1 MSRIRSV
8 HPGLHTDERFVSVQP
23 FARLLFIGLWN
34 ECDDQGLF
42 EWSPLKL
49 KMRLLPAD
57 NVDAA
62 QLLDELAAGGMVYPY
77 EVDGRRFGAVRNFG
91 KWQRP
96 KKPNKIYPGTEQA
109 LAFATAGSSPV
120 PHQFG
125 TDGEKPQQRKEEG
138 GRSSSEAKASG
149 AEAPNSIPSSA
160 PIDLKAAVFASG
172 VALLMKLDP
181 DRSER
186 NARSMLG
193 RWRQDHGDGAVL
205 DALSAAQA
213 ESPSDPIAWLT
224 RTLGARNGK
233 RPNYDRP
240 SAWDSGDLPF
250 GAAAASLDEG

>member
-1 MSRIRSV
+1 VSRIRSV

-96 KKPNKIYPGTEQA
+96 KKPNAIYPGSELA
-109 LAFATAGSSPV
+109 LAFATSGSPPV

-125 TDGEKPQQRKEEG
+125 TDGEKSPQREEEG
-138 GRSSSEAKASG
+138 GRSSSEASASG
-149 AEAPNSIPSSA
+149 AAAPPA
-160 PIDLKAAVFASG
+160 PPPAGPIDLKAAVFGSG
-172 VALLMKLDP
+172 VALLVKLGTE
-181 DRSER
+181 ER

-193 RWRQDHGDGAVL
+193 RWRRDHGDGAVL

-233 RPNYDRP
+233 RPSYDRP
-240 SAWDSGDLPF
+240 SAWGPGDLPL
-250 GAAAASLDEG
+250 GAAAASLDEE